1 MNKLIAG
8 ILAASML
15 VSSPSFAY
23 YAGSDN
29 PEFVAIEPNES
40 AFWVPNQGAN
50 VDSQTKFESEDYFN
64 KNKIAAKLFQVP
76 HIQLPKNQYSLSWG
90 GNYVPSGRMI
100 IQPRTP
106 YNREWTAAGRG
117 TDKANNEGLEC
128 QTNEGL
134 NVGIEIA
141 IGASIAEE
149 NAAKYLFNFGIERPR
164 DPADPTKFGNRE
176 APEII
181 FTSIYFGYDLAHAMD
196 LKVHGQVSTLLC
208 NEVSK
213 LSLNEANKQAAAILE
228 RTKTVLEPWMKERGI
243 TLDYIGYAGTWHF
256 DDTVQKA
263 INRAFESSQ
272 DQVVAKALEPYKD
285 TLTQL
290 AYTQAIRTIAD
301 KWDGKLPT
309 SLSGLILVP
318 ADFLSSFRTVVQ
330 GVTNTL
336 LPTK

>member
-1 MNKLIAG
+1 MKKLL
-8 ILAASML
+8 LAAVASL
-15 VSSPSFAY
+15 SLFAASPSFAY
-23 YAGSDN
+23 YASTDQ

-40 AFWVPNQGAN
+40 AFWVPTQGAN
-50 VDSQTKFESEDYFN
+50 EDTQNRFESEDYFN
-64 KNKIAAKLFQVP
+64 KNKIAAKLFMIP
-76 HIQLPKNQYSLSWG
+76 HVQLPRGQYSVWG
-90 GNYVPSGRMI
+90 NNYVPSGRMI

-106 YNREWTAAGRG
+106 YNREWTKTGRG

-141 IGASIAEE
+141 IGASIQE
-149 NAAKYLFNFGIERPR
+149 NDAAKYLFNFGIERPR
-164 DPADPTKFGNRE
+164 DPADPNKFGNRE

-181 FTSIYFGYDLAHAMD
+181 FTSIYFGYDLSHAMD
-196 LKVHGQVSTLLC
+196 LKVHGYVSSLIC
-208 NEVSK
+208 NEISK
-213 LSLNEANKQAAAILE
+213 LSLNAANMQAAAILD
-228 RTKTVLEPWMKERGI
+228 RTEKTLTPWLKDRGI
-243 TLDYIGYAGTWHF
+243 TLDYIGYAGTWSF
-256 DDTVQKA
+256 DEAVQKA

-272 DQVVAKALEPYKD
+272 DTIVAKALQPYAD

-301 KWDGKLPT
+301 KWDGKLPS

-318 ADFLSSFRTVVQ
+318 ADFLSSFKTVVQ
-330 GVTNTL
+330 ATTNAL